1 MTPPENLA
9 SSPIDGRGRGRGWAE
24 RVTGCGLTLSG
35 AEKMIMNPPVEG
47 SVVTTSGDAMA
58 RMVDKYSS
66 GVAGLPFWMRS
77 TLTGSLL
84 VPVLFWGYLTVV
96 TSPPVNGIPF
106 LMAVFFAWPASVV
119 IPRFWERTEESVR
132 SDWREQRVEKHLELE
147 LGLCELEPR
156 VHLDP
161 TRPIPRRW

>member
-1 MTPPENLA
+1 
-9 SSPIDGRGRGRGWAE
+9 
-24 RVTGCGLTLSG
+24 
-35 AEKMIMNPPVEG
+35 
-47 SVVTTSGDAMA
+47 
-58 RMVDKYSS
+58 
-66 GVAGLPFWMRS
+66 MRS